1 MPAEVDDVWAGGS
14 AADAVGD
21 DDMDEDVDSYI
32 LEPSGVADDGQ
43 PRGVTAA
50 TCSAYEMLP
59 VALAIHPPVGVNCL
73 AATRDFR
80 WVFTGAEDGFI
91 RKFDM
96 LATMNGETMLTQTQ
110 RHGMVD
116 TVQKSALLISAW
128 ENESKPT
135 GGGPGRVSPVYSM
148 DVHSEGVW
156 CLTGVD
162 GGGVNL
168 WTVRH
173 DEGTCAH
180 VFDAHTNTVSV
191 IRIGGS
197 EHTFLTGSW
206 DKTVKLWSLDT
217 GRMLNEFRG
226 PSSQITSAA
235 FQPVPARM
243 EVQGQATDDGLV
255 LVTSF
260 DGTIWV
266 FDSRVPGGLVKKLP
280 SSLSSAPP
288 WTLSACWSNDGSRI
302 YCGRRNGSVDEFDFA
317 EGTLIKS
324 IKLPL
329 DSGPVSLVQCMPNGR
344 HLLCASNDNI
354 RLWDLQHE
362 PEAAPT
368 TPADNVGLD
377 QPMAETEA
385 AAEGADARFPSFADD
400 FMDHDPFGHVLR
412 AQPQP
417 SAHAASERPER
428 KSRSLSKLIA
438 LNEQD
443 LQMPFT
449 IVPGHHGGMVSA
461 MVADEAGRIAVCAS
475 GNRGWEGQSTHACL
489 VYTVSPQVN
498 LNVMVQR
505 VSILGTDSIVVGS
518 GLAQHIADEVL
529 AAVPASSYVVVTD
542 ENVARLHL
550 EPLLA
555 ALRSALAARSS
566 PARVLSVVIPAGEV
580 HKTRETKAAI
590 EDWLLAQSCTRDS
603 CLLALGGGVLG
614 DLVGFVAA
622 TFMRGVPVVQI
633 PTTLLAMV
641 DSSVGGKT
649 AIDTPHGKNLVGAF
663 HQPRRIFID
672 ILYLATLPRREFVN
686 GLAEVIKTAAIWDE
700 SDFEMLENYPD
711 KILGLVGSR
720 AGQDPESVELLVK
733 LILGSVRVKAHV
745 VTVDEKETGLRGL
758 LNFGHSVGHAIEAIL
773 FPQLLH
779 GECVA
784 IGMVKEAE
792 MARFLGHLNNV
803 SVGRLVRCLQA
814 YGLPVSVDD
823 KLVRARAPGKH
834 CPVDRLLDIMR
845 VDKKN
850 QGDKKRIVL
859 LSAIGK
865 TLEPRASFVADDVIR
880 KILSPAV
887 RVSAPSGTVDVSLA
901 VPGSKSISNRALV
914 MAALGSGTCRLH
926 GLLHS
931 DDVQVM
937 LDALQKLVGIT
948 YAWENN
954 GETLVITGG
963 GGKLRSPSSEI
974 YLGNAGTASRFL
986 TTVCTLIREVQSP
999 DLAQPPCAVLTG
1011 NARMKQR
1018 PIGPL
1023 VEALRSNNC
1032 SITYLESQGCLPI
1045 AIKPSKVGLAGG
1057 HIRLS
1062 ASVSSQYVSSI
1073 LISAPYAASPVTLD
1087 LTGDAVVSQPYIDMT
1102 IAMMKSFGIHV
1113 ERVPGTNKYNIPQGV
1128 YTNPAEYL
1136 VEADASSATYPLAFA
1151 AITGSRVRV
1160 TNIGSNSLQGDAEFA
1175 IKVLREMGCDVH
1187 QTESTTTVQGP
1198 AVLKPIPS
1206 IDMEPMTDAFMTATV
1221 LAAIARNPGD
1231 ADGNTTRITGI
1242 ANQRVKECDRIAA
1255 MVEQL
1260 AFFGVSASELPD
1272 GIQIHGI
1279 DRAHL
1284 KHSAPARGVKCY
1296 DDHRI
1301 AMSFSV
1307 LACAVAP
1314 QHKDGVI
1321 ITEKKCVE
1329 KTWPSWWD
1337 TLENTLGVELAG
1349 VDLQPPGH
1357 AAPSG
1362 SNAAVAA
1369 HPTVDSLDPASI
1381 VIVGMRG
1388 AGKTHMGRAAARLL
1402 RREFIDMDV
1411 YFEKTIGTTIADI
1424 IATKGWDEFRRLEM
1438 QCLSEVLA
1446 AHPTGAV
1453 IATGGGIV
1461 ETESAREAIKSWKGL
1476 VIHLRRN
1483 MDDVE
1488 AYLGIDRTRPSFG
1501 EDIRAVFARREPW
1514 YKQCAP
1520 HAEFVVPSKPK
1531 SAEAAGQH
1539 WARVEKALERFLR
1552 FKLSRTPH
1560 AMPHAAA
1567 RIDSPAA
1574 PLSFFVSLTYPNVA
1588 SAASFLSKITE
1599 GAAAIELRADL
1610 LESTDTA
1617 FVGEQVA
1624 LLRTLSPLPIVF
1636 TVRTVSQGGRFP
1648 DDRFDDMLALLECGV
1663 RWGCEYID
1671 VELTRPF
1678 ERFDKLLRS
1687 KGNALIIGSY
1697 HDCRGA
1703 AVWKDTAVVQGT
1715 VHIAAGGVAGPAV
1728 SAAPVVRMRQ
1738 VYQDMYP
1745 HADIIKLIGV
1755 AHALSDNF
1763 DVFEFQRTVAATL
1776 GVPPKPLIALLMGSL
1791 GQLSRALNT
1800 FMTPVT
1806 HAAIPTPAAPGQ
1818 LSIAQIHALRASMGL
1833 LPARKFYLFGS
1844 PISASMSPMLHNTGF
1859 EALGLPHRYGLAETD
1874 KWERVRDMIAADGA
1888 AFGGASV
1895 TIPLKVDVLQHG
1907 VATHVSEAARAIGA
1921 INTLY
1926 ARQDGSIAG
1935 DNTDWIGIRRS
1946 IETRLAAADLVAR
1959 PIVGVVLGAG
1969 GTARAACYALKQL
1982 PGVRAV
1988 RVWNRTHA
1996 KAVSLA
2002 SEFGCAAVES
2012 LAATLAAEPG
2022 ADGAVFAVVGT
2033 VPAGAQ
2039 DSMDLAGAFAA
2050 TAGAGGVVVEM
2061 AYRPRETRL
2070 LSAAAAASTPASPW
2084 LRVEGIDV
2092 LIEQGLEQFSIW
2104 TGLPPPAA
2112 TMSAAV
2118 LSHY

>member
-59 VALAIHPPVGVNCL
+59 V
-73 AATRDFR
+73 R

-173 DEGTCAH
+173 DEGTAENDDRIQCAH

-206 DKTVKLWSLDT
+206 DKTVK
-217 GRMLNEFRG
+217 
-226 PSSQITSAA
+226 
-235 FQPVPARM
+235 
-243 EVQGQATDDGLV
+243 V
-255 LVTSF
+255 L
-260 DGTIWV
+260 
-266 FDSRVPGGLVKKLP
+266 
-280 SSLSSAPP
+280 
-288 WTLSACWSNDGSRI
+288 
-302 YCGRRNGSVDEFDFA
+302 DEFDFA

-1337 TLENTLGVELAG
+1337 TLENTL
-1349 VDLQPPGH
+1349 
-1357 AAPSG
+1357 
-1362 SNAAVAA
+1362 A